1 MTDAA
6 QQQANPGAMERLLD
20 AAYNQVLNGFGVFT
34 PADRLAHE
42 YLAQNDGD
50 ARRAASD
57 LIGWQMTKAA
67 AAGFVT
73 NLGGVSTLP
82 VAIPANV
89 SGVIYLQLRMV
100 AAIAIMAGYDVQ
112 SDKVRTLIYVTLLGS
127 AAAEVLKEAG
137 IRLGQRLTAAA
148 IMRLTGQV
156 TRRMSSSAAA
166 RLMARLGLAQAGN
179 LARLVPVAGGLIA
192 GATDAAATKAIGQV
206 ALQVFLPVTAENPIE
221 ANTALIDRGSEQIG

>member
-1 MTDAA
+1 MDTSLPQDN
-6 QQQANPGAMERLLD
+6 QGAMERLLD
-20 AAYNQVLNGFGVFT
+20 TAYAQVLNGFGVFT
-34 PADRLAHE
+34 PAERLAQE
-42 YLAQNDGD
+42 YLAQNAGD
-50 ARRAASD
+50 ARRAAAD

-67 AAGFVT
+67 ASGFVT
-73 NLGGVSTLP
+73 NLGGIGTLP
-82 VAIPANV
+82 VAIPANI
-89 SGVIYLQLRMV
+89 SSVIYLQLRMV
-100 AAIAIMAGYDVQ
+100 AAIAIMAGYDVR

-137 IRLGQRLTAAA
+137 IKLGQRLTTAA

-156 TRRMSSSAAA
+156 ARRMSSSAAA

-206 ALQVFLPVTAENPIE
+206 ALQVFLPVTVENPPAAEI
-221 ANTALIDRGSEQIG
+221 ATVNQAGEQIG

>member
-1 MTDAA
+1 MDAA
-6 QQQANPGAMERLLD
+6 LPQDNPGAMERLLD
-20 AAYNQVLNGFGVFT
+20 SAYGQVLNGFGVFT
-34 PADRLAHE
+34 PADRLAQE
-42 YLAQNDGD
+42 YLAQNAGD
-50 ARRAASD
+50 ARRAAAD

-67 AAGFVT
+67 ASGFVT
-73 NLGGVSTLP
+73 NLGGIGTLP

-89 SGVIYLQLRMV
+89 SSVIYLQLRMV
-100 AAIAIMAGYDVQ
+100 AAIAIMAGYDVR

-137 IRLGQRLTAAA
+137 IKLGQRITTAA

-156 TRRMSSSAAA
+156 ARRMTSSAAA

-192 GATDAAATKAIGQV
+192 GATDAAATKAIGLV
-206 ALQVFLPVTAENPIE
+206 ATQVFLPVTEENP
-221 ANTALIDRGSEQIG
+221 TGSDVTPGNYPPEQIG